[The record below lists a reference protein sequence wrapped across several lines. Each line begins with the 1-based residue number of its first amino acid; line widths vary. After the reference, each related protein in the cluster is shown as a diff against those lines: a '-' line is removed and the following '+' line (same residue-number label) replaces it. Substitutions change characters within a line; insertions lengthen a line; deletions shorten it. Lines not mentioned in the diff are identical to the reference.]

1 MTPQR
6 VLVVSANLGGFDE
19 PVAHVPQE
27 GVDVSYHAFTD
38 ANFPPR
44 RRAMTP
50 RLQAKIPKMFAW
62 DLIPD
67 YDAYLWLDASLQLS
81 LPGSVAWFLAQMGT
95 RDIAVFR
102 HPTRLTIADEAD
114 FLRTKMAHGSRY
126 IVARYL
132 NEDLDGQMKAIGNA
146 KGLRLFAAGAFI
158 YKPTALVQAAMKDWW
173 VQTSRFHLI
182 DQLAFP
188 FALHTWGI
196 NPAVIDEDIYH
207 ASHLTFTR
215 AKGHG

>member
-6 VLVVSANLGGFDE
+6 IAVVSANLGGFDE

-27 GVDVSYHAFTD
+27 GVDVQYHAFTD
-38 ANFPPR
+38 AIFPPR
-44 RRAMTP
+44 PRAMTP

-62 DLIPD
+62 DLLPG

-81 LPGSVAWFLAQMGT
+81 KPDSVAWFVAQMNG

-102 HPTRLTIADEAD
+102 HPDRLTIAEEAD

-126 IVARYL
+126 ILARYQG
-132 NEDLDGQMKAIGNA
+132 EDLDGQMAAIG
-146 KGLRLFAAGAFI
+146 KSSGLRLFAAGAFI
-158 YKPTALVQAAMKDWW
+158 YKPTPMVQAAFKDWW
-173 VQTSRFHLI
+173 VHASRFHII

-188 FALHTWGI
+188 FVLHEWGV
-196 NPAVIDEDIYH
+196 NPSVIDEDIYK
-207 ASHLTFTR
+207 ASRLRFTR
-215 AKGHG
+215 AHNHG